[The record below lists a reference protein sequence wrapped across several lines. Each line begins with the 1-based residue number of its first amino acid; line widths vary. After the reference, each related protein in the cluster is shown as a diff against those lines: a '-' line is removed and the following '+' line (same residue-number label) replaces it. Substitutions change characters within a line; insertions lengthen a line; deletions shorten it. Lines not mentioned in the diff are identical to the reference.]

1 MDEEE
6 GEGEEDEEDEE
17 GLEDIDEEGDEDGED
32 DEEDDGEDG
41 EVRQIWALKTN
52 CFVFVTDTLLS
63 TFRMTREKT
72 TKINK
77 TTRTLKLLFPVCFF
91 PTHNWEQRFYFYFWS
106 ILASFSILRLLDL
119 LVPCYVPLLIH
130 LRWHFA
136 PNCEYHPWSHLENK
150 KIYIKRKSALH
161 LQ

>member
-41 EVRQIWALKTN
+41 EVRQIWALKKTFFFLV
-52 CFVFVTDTLLS
+52 CIWPWSLVPP
-63 TFRMTREKT
+63 FRMMREKT

-77 TTRTLKLLFPVCFF
+77 TTRTLELLFPVCFF
-91 PTHNWEQRFYFYFWS
+91 HSQLGAKVLFLVHLLHFPFWG
-106 ILASFSILRLLDL
+106 L
-119 LVPCYVPLLIH
+119 
-130 LRWHFA
+130 
-136 PNCEYHPWSHLENK
+136 
-150 KIYIKRKSALH
+150 
-161 LQ
+161 